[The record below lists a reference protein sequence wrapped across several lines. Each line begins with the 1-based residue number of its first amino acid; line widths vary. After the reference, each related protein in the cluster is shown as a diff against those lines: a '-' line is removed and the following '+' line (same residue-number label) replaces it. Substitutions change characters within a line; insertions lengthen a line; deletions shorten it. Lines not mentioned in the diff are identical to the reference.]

1 METKQETKGTV
12 YNVIILDKS
21 GSMSSIRQQAI
32 GGVNETL
39 GTIRVQKR
47 DNPDLQQVVT
57 LVSFCSCETRLIV
70 DAKPIDEVR
79 DITANDYTPCCCT
92 PLYDAVGNTITRVH
106 GKVEGRDDVAV
117 SVTII
122 TDGYENASREFSGK
136 AVKALIDAYKNEG
149 WLFAYIGA
157 DHDVEAVATDLSIN
171 NYMVFDKSVEGTKKM
186 FARERRSRNKWMEKV
201 SCCISAPLTAEERKQ
216 MMSET
221 NKDYFEDNE

>member
-1 METKQETKGTV
+1 METKKEIKGTV

-21 GSMSSIRQQAI
+21 GSMQSIRPQAI

-39 GTIRVQKR
+39 GTIRAQR
-47 DNPDLQQVVT
+47 RTNPELEQVVT

-70 DAKPIDEVR
+70 DAQPIEKVS
-79 DITANDYTPCCCT
+79 DIAPEDYVPCCCT
-92 PLYDAVGNTITRVH
+92 PLYDAVGNTITRIH

-136 AVKALIDAYKNEG
+136 AVKALIDAYRNEG

-157 DHDVEAVATDLSIN
+157 DHDVEAVAKGLSIN
-171 NYMVFDKSVEGTKKM
+171 NYMAFEKSEEGTKKM
-186 FARERRSRNKWMEKV
+186 FARERSSRDRWMAKMKH
-201 SCCISAPLTAEERKQ
+201 CLSAPAEDRRRLLE
-216 MMSET
+216 EYGE
-221 NKDYFEDNE
+221 DYFAS